1 MPNVLWALKCSMT
14 GLSTLVTKKKAD
26 GSFVMS
32 AIRTH
37 CWFNVLD
44 MEGIFSLLFTLS
56 GTPFLGRIFTY
67 IHITSTWHNQNF
79 FSVLHLQ
86 DVQNWFK
93 QNLLLLMRILH
104 ILIASPIGCRRFHL
118 TLWLVSASCWWGEVS
133 FLDII
138 FFAHW
143 YPSEAGHCIFL
154 FFNHS
159 LGSQD

>member
-14 GLSTLVTKKKAD
+14 GLSNIVTKKEAD

-37 CWFNVLD
+37 CWFYVLD
-44 MEGIFSLLFTLS
+44 MEGIFSLS

-67 IHITSTWHNQNF
+67 IHITSTWYNRNF
-79 FSVLHLQ
+79 FSVLHLH
-86 DVQNWFK
+86 DVQNRFE
-93 QNLLLLMRILH
+93 QNLPLLMRILH
-104 ILIASPIGCRRFHL
+104 SLIASSIGCRRFHL
-118 TLWLVSASCWWGEVS
+118 TLWLVSASCWWGELS

-143 YPSEAGHCIFL
+143 YPSEAGPCIFL
-154 FFNHS
+154 FFSHS
-159 LGSQD
+159 LRSQD